1 MSELNEYLNEL
12 KASARQVVE
21 GEGTAAAEDTL
32 WPLTVELGWLLTG
45 VPEEADGLGLGVHG
59 LSMLHTELGRGL
71 AQVPF
76 LSASLAVDAIVHS
89 DAADKA
95 DLLARFTT
103 GECATAPLA
112 DVSTLTF
119 SDTLNGTLSV
129 VPSADTA
136 TAVLVWGGDCVA
148 LVNLDQAG
156 VALAPRGT
164 WDTTRRMFD
173 VTFNNVA
180 LADQTVLARGDAAT
194 SLIARL
200 QTLRDFGLAA
210 DSIGAA
216 AGLLAITIEH
226 LTTRVQFGRPLALFQ
241 ALKHRCADMKT
252 LIDAAEALLADSL
265 ARISDSQLAEVDSQ
279 FLGKKAK
286 LVACTMFA
294 DVAEEALQL
303 HGGIGM
309 ASEHPC
315 HLFLKRSMLN
325 EYLGSGDGKY
335 ELEIADRFLAQ
346 LA

>member
-119 SDTLNGTLSV
+119 SDTLNGKLSV

-156 VALAPRGT
+156 VERTPRGT

-173 VTFNNVA
+173 VTFSNVA